1 MTNVVHQAIINH
13 RSLDITSLAFMLKL
27 FDKSAHSALWQA
39 IGLAWEL
46 GYTIA
51 VPLVVLALLGRLAD
65 KWFGTSP
72 WLFLTGVILSIA
84 ISSILVVK
92 KTQSIMNAALAE
104 DKTQKENKED
114 VNSTAK

>member
-1 MTNVVHQAIINH
+1 
-13 RSLDITSLAFMLKL
+13 MLKPL
-27 FDKSAHSALWQA
+27 DKSTHSALWQA
-39 IGLAWEL
+39 LGLAWEL

-51 VPLVVLALLGRLAD
+51 VPLVGLALLGRFAD
-65 KWFGTSP
+65 KWLGTNP

-104 DKTQKENKED
+104 DKIQKENKED
-114 VNSTAK
+114 INSTSK

>member
-1 MTNVVHQAIINH
+1 
-13 RSLDITSLAFMLKL
+13 MLKPL
-27 FDKSAHSALWQA
+27 DKSTHSALWQA
-39 IGLAWEL
+39 LGLAWEL

-51 VPLVVLALLGRLAD
+51 VPLVGLALLGRFAD
-65 KWFGTSP
+65 KWLNTGP

-104 DKTQKENKED
+104 DKIQKENKERI
-114 VNSTAK
+114 NSTSK

>member
-1 MTNVVHQAIINH
+1 
-13 RSLDITSLAFMLKL
+13 MLKQ

-65 KWFGTSP
+65 KWLGTGP

-84 ISSILVVK
+84 VSSFLIVK
-92 KTQSIMNAALAE
+92 KTQSIMNAALLE
-104 DKTQKENKED
+104 DKAQKESKED
-114 VNSTAK
+114 IDSTPK